1 MPVSAKR
8 TPPIGKGSGAGSEY
22 AGLRAKYR
30 GVSGGPGEGQHASHP
45 PQKRHLLAAKGWI
58 TLPASE
64 ERDYVMAEG
73 DLTIRD
79 ELDELGLRL
88 RRTGEAVRKLSLDD
102 DQSLRALQELWR
114 EAELIRA
121 RLYELHLQ
129 TRERYLETSAIH

>member
-1 MPVSAKR
+1 
-8 TPPIGKGSGAGSEY
+8 
-22 AGLRAKYR
+22 
-30 GVSGGPGEGQHASHP
+30 
-45 PQKRHLLAAKGWI
+45 
-58 TLPASE
+58 
-64 ERDYVMAEG
+64 MAEG